1 MEIKDIEL
9 RELHREPEKYDQ
21 KEIFVRGWIRQ
32 NRSSNKFGFIA
43 LNDGSFFK
51 PVQVVYESDKIG
63 NFDEISKANL
73 SAGVLV
79 RGVLSLT
86 PDAKQ
91 PFEIHAEEIVI
102 EADSDADY
110 PLQNKRHSMEFLREI
125 AHLRPRANTFQA
137 VFRVRSLVA
146 FAVHS
151 FFRDRGFVYV
161 HTPIITGSDAEGAG
175 EMFKVTTLDFDG
187 IPRTEKGEVDYGED
201 FFGKACNLTVSG
213 QLEGEIFA
221 LAFRN
226 IYTFGPTFRAE
237 NSNTARHASE
247 FWMIE
252 PEMAFANLRDN
263 MDVAEAMVKYI
274 IKYVLEHAP
283 EEMEFFDK
291 FVDKGLLNRL
301 QHIVDSDF
309 ERVTYT
315 KAVETLQNCGEK
327 FQYPVEWGIDL
338 QTEHE
343 RYLTEKVFKKPI
355 FVTDYPKDIKAFYMR
370 LNNDGK
376 TVAACDMLVPGVGEI
391 VGGSQ
396 REERIDVLRSRMRE
410 LDLEEKDYW
419 WYMQLRKYGG
429 VKHAGY
435 GLGFERMIMYITG
448 MSNIRDVLPFPRT
461 PKSAEF

>member
-73 SAGVLV
+73 SAGIFV

-252 PEMAFANLRDN
+252 PEMAFADLRDN

-370 LNNDGK
+370 LNDDGK

-410 LDLEEKDYW
+410 LDLDEKDYW